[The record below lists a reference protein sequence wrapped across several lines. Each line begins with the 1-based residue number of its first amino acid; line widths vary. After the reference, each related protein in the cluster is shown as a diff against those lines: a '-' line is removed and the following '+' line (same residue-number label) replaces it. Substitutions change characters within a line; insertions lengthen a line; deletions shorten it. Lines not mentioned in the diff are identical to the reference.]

1 MNTSARSRRAKAAW
15 LFGFLLVTAGLVPVL
30 AFVLRALLPAAA
42 ASVPLPDV
50 HVPWAEA
57 VEAWFLA
64 RKVTLVTS
72 ELVTGLV
79 IAVPGLALMALGAW
93 LARRQEPVLQ
103 AQQLQRQDA
112 LRRARHYRESAAA
125 G

>member
-1 MNTSARSRRAKAAW
+1 MNSSARTHRARAAW
-15 LFGFLLVTAGLVPVL
+15 VFGFLLVTAGLIPVM

-42 ASVPLPDV
+42 AAVALPGV
-50 HVPWAEA
+50 HVPWADA

-72 ELVTGLV
+72 DLVTGLV
-79 IAVPGLALMALGAW
+79 IAIPGLALMALGAW
-93 LARRQEPVLQ
+93 LARRQETVLATQ
-103 AQQLQRQDA
+103 KRQRQDA

-125 G
+125 